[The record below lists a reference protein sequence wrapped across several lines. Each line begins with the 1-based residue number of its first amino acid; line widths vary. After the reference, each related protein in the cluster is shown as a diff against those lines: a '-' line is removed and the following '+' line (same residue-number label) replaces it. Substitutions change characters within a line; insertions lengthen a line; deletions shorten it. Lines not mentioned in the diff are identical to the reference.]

1 METRQSPDFCPF
13 YALKKNNMRKE
24 KLKREMEA
32 RFLQAEVDFLKKY
45 KTDAYGLMMKM
56 ASEPLTKELIAS
68 KYLKK

>member
-1 METRQSPDFCPF
+1 MI
-13 YALKKNNMRKE
+13 KE

-45 KTDAYGLMMKM
+45 KTDAYGLIMKM
-56 ASEPLTKELIAS
+56 VLEPLTKELIAS

>member
-1 METRQSPDFCPF
+1 M
-13 YALKKNNMRKE
+13 NKE
-24 KLKREMEA
+24 
-32 RFLQAEVDFLKKY
+32 FIYYDVDFLKKY